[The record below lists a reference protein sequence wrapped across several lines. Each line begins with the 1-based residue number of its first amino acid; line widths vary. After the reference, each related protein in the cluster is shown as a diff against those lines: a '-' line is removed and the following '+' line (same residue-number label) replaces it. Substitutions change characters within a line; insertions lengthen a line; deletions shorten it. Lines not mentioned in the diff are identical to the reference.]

1 MSRVTLKN
9 LLAKLDLNESRFQ
22 WLGSSCSG
30 ATTNK
35 KGDVITYKLDTEVP
49 IFDVLMGKTKNAI
62 VLWVDTAQ
70 VNRILDELQGSDGL
84 APFTVFCRQKDG
96 KGTTW
101 IRVVQAK
108 DALHATEVA
117 LSECA
122 TDWDYPRDEIHV
134 CGVATGDIDLTWNDP
149 EV

>member
-1 MSRVTLKN
+1 M
-9 LLAKLDLNESRFQ
+9 
-22 WLGSSCSG
+22 
-30 ATTNK
+30 
-35 KGDVITYKLDTEVP
+35 P
-49 IFDVLMGKTKNAI
+49 I
-62 VLWVDTAQ
+62 
-70 VNRILDELQGSDGL
+70 
-84 APFTVFCRQKDG
+84 FTVFCRQKDG